1 MLIEFIEEEDS
12 DNFRVE
18 ADVVDLEVVVA
29 FVGDSSA
36 FAFAFA
42 ALTSLI
48 GINAGEAV
56 FHVLVGVVEPPPP
69 PSNCLIGNSAG
80 RTSSAD
86 FARVKVTA

>member
-1 MLIEFIEEEDS
+1 MLIEFIEEEHS
-12 DNFRVE
+12 DDFRVE

-69 PSNCLIGNSAG
+69 SNCLIGNSAG